1 MSYVCAACAQFISV
15 IDSVCPQCKGKAFV
29 EMGLRSMIELMEQVD
44 ADMTE
49 SMFIE
54 SPPSKRQ
61 LLVWRNAVKTVR
73 VMLEAE
79 AWEKENEH

>member
-1 MSYVCAACAQFISV
+1 
-15 IDSVCPQCKGKAFV
+15 
-29 EMGLRSMIELMEQVD
+29 MIELMEQVD